1 MEDYSASPAR
11 RAAVYWFLDGLP
23 EIVSGLVLVLCGGIG
38 LALWSAGLGLLG
50 PLLGFLGLLLLWKDR
65 DAIEFLK
72 ARLTYPRTGYVRP
85 PVESGDEPP
94 RTIGTLASLS
104 APVADKSVTHFRY
117 NTVVPLSLAALW
129 TNVTD
134 QTWIWPPTVC
144 GWVVVLYLWNRKL
157 ERPYRWWE
165 ALPLA
170 LAGCA
175 LVLSNLPR
183 NLRPPAALTL
193 SGAWLLAMGGGKLVS
208 YIRMHP
214 RSRPESAC
222 A

>member
-1 MEDYSASPAR
+1 MDNKSASHAL
-11 RAAVYWFLDGLP
+11 RAAAYWFIDGLP
-23 EIVSGLVLVLCGGIG
+23 EIVSGGVMVLCGGIG
-38 LALWSAGLGLLG
+38 LALWAAGLRGLY
-50 PLLGFLGLLLLWKDR
+50 PLLGFPGLLLLWKDR